1 MQSAKVLGNLNS
13 ANTGKKTQNS
23 SPLLLS
29 SSQSSPPCTLP
40 SSSPSSPSHT
50 NIMIIIRAGM
60 ELGQVLSVE
69 QRKER
74 FSSSMRRK
82 RAAAQ
87 EVEKMIMVVG
97 MEDKIFEENL
107 QSDQPSYTQE
117 NAAAAAVESDSSP
130 GEENVVASISSQGN
144 NSPSMNVS
152 TSTSTSPPPMSVSA
166 QSPRETD
173 VREVGNSGNQERWL
187 NMGSSSFSPPRPGI
201 SSLPSILNIESRQ
214 SNGPFLAA
222 LRNHAAIIG
231 APSIGGA
238 IGGPIVGPLD
248 RPLGRSLGGQ
258 LGGQLGGPLGSPPTW
273 SGQARSYP
281 PPSSTFTP
289 TACQTPNYPP
299 WSTLDR
305 SPRQAIDNNYHYR
318 PVMKNITLPTVHPG
332 GCQLSFLPPRENGF
346 DEAPELP
353 KIDVSSRPSVI
364 QAMRSVPSYKSQ
376 RISDSLETY
385 ERNATNKAERI
396 VIEENLVEEAICD
409 EQETEIIMKYIH
421 KKFSKYIFFIL

>member
-1 MQSAKVLGNLNS
+1 
-13 ANTGKKTQNS
+13 
-23 SPLLLS
+23 
-29 SSQSSPPCTLP
+29 
-40 SSSPSSPSHT
+40 
-50 NIMIIIRAGM
+50 M
-60 ELGQVLSVE
+60 ELGQVLSEE

-144 NSPSMNVS
+144 NSPSMSVS
-152 TSTSTSPPPMSVSA
+152 TSTSTSPPLMSVSA
-166 QSPRETD
+166 QSPKETD
-173 VREVGNSGNQERWL
+173 LREVGNSRNQERWL
-187 NMGSSSFSPPRPGI
+187 NMGSSSRESFSPPRPGI
-201 SSLPSILNIESRQ
+201 SSLPSILNIEPRQ

-222 LRNHAAIIG
+222 FRNHGAIIG
-231 APSIGGA
+231 APSIGRA
-238 IGGPIVGPLD
+238 IGGPIVRPLD
-248 RPLGRSLGGQ
+248 RPLGRSLGGP
-258 LGGQLGGPLGSPPTW
+258 LGGALGGPPTW

-289 TACQTPNYPP
+289 MACQAPIYPP
-299 WSTLDR
+299 WSTFDR
-305 SPRQAIDNNYHYR
+305 SPRQTIDNNYHYR
-318 PVMKNITLPTVHPG
+318 PVMKNLTLPTVHPG

-396 VIEENLVEEAICD
+396 IIEENLVEEAICD